1 MNGRYKHALFSKIEM
16 DANDVDIIWME
27 ELSSNNIVHDFEF
40 GLQPVL
46 CTVSLPPPFMAF
58 NYASILPS
66 TL

>member
-16 DANDVDIIWME
+16 DANHVDIIWME
-27 ELSSNNIVHDFEF
+27 ESSSNNIVHDFEF

-46 CTVSLPPPFMAF
+46 CTVSLAPFMAF